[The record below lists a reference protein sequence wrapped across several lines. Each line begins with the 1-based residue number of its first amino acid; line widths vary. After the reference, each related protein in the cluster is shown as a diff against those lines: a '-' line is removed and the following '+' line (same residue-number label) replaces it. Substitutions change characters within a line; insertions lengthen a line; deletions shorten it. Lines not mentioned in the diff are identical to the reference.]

1 MKISR
6 ITCAIIAITVLN
18 LFLGF
23 KLNLISA
30 VEDNSASKDDSYAN
44 IRLFTRVLE
53 TVRQGYVDGN
63 KVTYQDLIYSAL
75 QGMLSSLD
83 PHSQFMTP
91 DSFSDMRESVQGEFI
106 GLGIVI
112 SVKDSAIVIV
122 SPMEDSPG
130 ARAGLISGDRIMKV
144 DGKTTDNMPLGD
156 VVKKLRGKPG
166 DKVTLTIYRPKSKE
180 LQDYELVREIIK
192 VDSVKDINGKKEF
205 PLSDDKIGY
214 IRVTQFNDPTD
225 KEFNKAIETLEKQGM
240 QGLILDL
247 RNNPGGLLDKAV
259 DICSLFIPTEQTVV
273 STEGRDGANKQLYK
287 AKSTK
292 KHNDYPMA
300 ILINGGSA
308 SASEIVAGCLQ
319 DLKRAVVVGE
329 TSFGKGSVQSVLP
342 NEDGSAIRLT
352 TAKYYTPNRRV
363 IHENGVTPDIIV
375 PITEQEERDL
385 IISRMPS
392 FEEDTVAVD
401 ASPAPAKKKVND
413 SQLERAKDVIRGI
426 QIFAKRTQSNAP
438 TATPVPPS
446 TANK

>member
-1 MKISR
+1 MKLKR
-6 ITCAIIAITVLN
+6 ITFAIIALTAVN
-18 LFLGF
+18 VFLGF

-30 VEDNSASKDDSYAN
+30 VEDHSAQKDDSYAN

-83 PHSQFMTP
+83 PHSQFMAP
-91 DSFSDMRESVQGEFI
+91 ESFSDMRNSVQGEF
-106 GLGIVI
+106 GGVGIVI
-112 SVKDSAIVIV
+112 SVKDNAIVIV

-130 ARAGLISGDRIMKV
+130 ARAGLMPGDRIIKI
-144 DGKTTDNMPLGD
+144 DDKTTENMPLGD
-156 VVKKLRGKPG
+156 VVKKLRGNPG
-166 DKVTLTIYRPKSKE
+166 EKVSITVFQPKSKE
-180 LQDYELVREIIK
+180 LKEVTLTREIIK

-205 PLSDDKIGY
+205 PLAEDKIGY
-214 IRVTQFNDPTD
+214 IRITQFNDPTD
-225 KEFNKAIETLEKQGM
+225 KEFVSALGKLEKQGL
-240 QGLILDL
+240 QGLVIDL

-273 STEGRDGANKQLYK
+273 STEGRDGSNKQVYK
-287 AKSTK
+287 AKGGK
-292 KHNDYPMA
+292 KHNDYP
-300 ILINGGSA
+300 IVVLINGGSA

-352 TAKYYTPNRRV
+352 TAKYYTPNRRI
-363 IHENGVTPDIIV
+363 IHENGVTPDILV
-375 PITEQEERDL
+375 PITEKEEREL

-392 FEEDTVAVD
+392 VEEDVTPAVPT
-401 ASPAPAKKKVND
+401 SKKPVTD

-426 QIFAKRTQSNAP
+426 QIFAKRTQPAAP
-438 TATPVPPS
+438 IATAPA

>member
-130 ARAGLISGDRIMKV
+130 ARAGLISGDRIC
-144 DGKTTDNMPLGD
+144 
-156 VVKKLRGKPG
+156 
-166 DKVTLTIYRPKSKE
+166 
-180 LQDYELVREIIK
+180 
-192 VDSVKDINGKKEF
+192 
-205 PLSDDKIGY
+205 
-214 IRVTQFNDPTD
+214 
-225 KEFNKAIETLEKQGM
+225 
-240 QGLILDL
+240 
-247 RNNPGGLLDKAV
+247 LLYT
-259 DICSLFIPTEQTVV
+259 SP
-273 STEGRDGANKQLYK
+273 SPRD
-287 AKSTK
+287 
-292 KHNDYPMA
+292 
-300 ILINGGSA
+300 
-308 SASEIVAGCLQ
+308 
-319 DLKRAVVVGE
+319 
-329 TSFGKGSVQSVLP
+329 
-342 NEDGSAIRLT
+342 
-352 TAKYYTPNRRV
+352 
-363 IHENGVTPDIIV
+363 
-375 PITEQEERDL
+375 
-385 IISRMPS
+385 
-392 FEEDTVAVD
+392 
-401 ASPAPAKKKVND
+401 
-413 SQLERAKDVIRGI
+413 
-426 QIFAKRTQSNAP
+426 
-438 TATPVPPS
+438 
-446 TANK
+446 